1 MVSIG
6 HSGGGQRGAAVL
18 SSRAAIVLSSVV
30 LFTTL
35 PVAVNALN
43 ATGVAARSTTTG
55 VGGGHITQWHA
66 RGIGGGGAFF
76 NVAFHPTDPR
86 LFMLTTDMGQC
97 ETSH

>member
-18 SSRAAIVLSSVV
+18 SSRAAMVLSSVV

-35 PVAVNALN
+35 AVNALN
-43 ATGVAARSTTTG
+43 ATGVAATTG

-86 LFMLTTDMGQC
+86 LIMLTTDMGQC

>member
-6 HSGGGQRGAAVL
+6 HSAGGQRGAAVL
-18 SSRAAIVLSSVV
+18 SSRAAMVLSSVV

-35 PVAVNALN
+35 AVNALN

-55 VGGGHITQWHA
+55 VGGGPITQWHA

-86 LFMLTTDMGQC
+86 LIMLTTDMGQC